1 MKNYIILFLLFV
13 GWVGVSYAQDG
24 RQEVEISGTVLD
36 ENKEPLIGASVTVKD
51 RPGFGT
57 VTDADGRYN
66 IKILEGSTLVFSF
79 VGYDTKEVFVRG
91 DRTTVNVNMAVDEQ
105 NVLDEVVVSAL
116 GAQKKITV
124 TGAVTNV
131 DVSQLRTPTASI
143 SNALAGNV
151 PGIIARQT
159 SGQPG
164 DNVSEFWIR
173 GISTFGAGSSAL
185 VLVDGFER
193 DLNSLN
199 VEDIETFTVLKDA
212 SATAIYGSRGANG
225 VVLITTKRG
234 EEGKTNV
241 NAKVEFSY
249 NTRTQTPEFVDG
261 ATYARMYNEALTT
274 RNQPA
279 AFSDDDIYLIQNG
292 LDPDIFPNVNWMD
305 LILKKGA
312 PTYRANVDLS
322 GGGSTARYF
331 VSASYVDE
339 GGMYETDEAM
349 KDYNTNSNYRRW
361 NYRMNTD
368 LNLTPTTV
376 LRVGIAG
383 ALEKQNQPGGNY
395 DEIWNSLMGY
405 NPIATPVRYSNGY
418 WGSQGGAGKQNP
430 WILVTQQGYNET
442 WKNTVNTTA
451 NLEQDLSF
459 ITKGLKFYGRYGF
472 DIYTNNS
479 NRHMKWPEGWKA
491 ERLRDSEGDIVFTR
505 QINEQLMTT
514 SPSSSGSRKEYLEA
528 ELHYDRTFGDHTVGA
543 VLKYSQDK
551 TINNSPISGDDYS
564 RAVQAIDRKHQA
576 LAGRVTYGWK
586 NRYFFDFNFGYNGSE
601 NFAPGHQWGFFPAYS
616 LAWNLSEEQFIKD
629 AMPWMTMFKI
639 RYSYGKVGN
648 DYLSEN
654 NNEVRFPYQETF
666 YTQYW
671 TNDGENV
678 NFDYMFGDIGQSNY
692 HYSPLTY
699 SRVASTGITWE
710 ESTKHDVGIDFS
722 LWNDKF
728 SGTVDYFHEQRDGI
742 FMMRNYMPPSVG
754 LNHVQTNASTN
765 VGSVLSKGFDGNIA
779 FKQKIGEVDFT
790 LRANMTYSKNEILE
804 YDEQFTHYPYT
815 LQTGYRVNQ
824 ARGLIA
830 EGLFTDY
837 DDIRNHADQSGLAG
851 DVDIAPGDIKYKDIN
866 GDGVIDDNDKVAIG
880 ATTVP
885 NMIYGFGLSALW
897 KGFDFNVLFQGAGKS
912 TFFINGFT
920 VYPFQEGAWGN
931 ILSDVPGKYWSLG
944 VNEDP
949 NAEYPRLSF
958 GGNPNNY
965 RESTYWLRNGSYL
978 RLKNLEIGYTMPK
991 RISNAMHLENLRIY
1005 FMGTNLLTFSDFDLW
1020 DPELGSSN
1028 GQAYPLARTYTLGLT
1043 LSL

>member
-1 MKNYIILFLLFV
+1 MKNYIILFLLLV
-13 GWVGVSYAQDG
+13 GWVGVSYAQDE

-36 ENKEPLIGASVTVKD
+36 ENKEALIGASVTVKD

-57 VTDADGRYN
+57 VTDAEGKYS
-66 IKILEGSTLVFSF
+66 IKIMEGSTLVFSF
-79 VGYDTKEVFVRG
+79 VGYDSKEVYVRG
-91 DRTTVNVNMAVDEQ
+91 DKKTVNVEMALSTE
-105 NVLDEVVVSAL
+105 NVLDEVVVSGL

-159 SGQPG
+159 TGQPG

-173 GISTFGAGSSAL
+173 GISTFGAGASAL

-241 NAKVEFSY
+241 NAKAEFSY
-249 NTRTQTPEFVDG
+249 STRTQTPEFVDG
-261 ATYARMYNEALTT
+261 VTYARMYNEALTT

-279 AFSDDDIYLIQNG
+279 AFSEDDIYLIQTG
-292 LDPDIFPNVNWMD
+292 LDPDLFPNVNWMD
-305 LILKKGA
+305 MILKKGA

-331 VSASYVDE
+331 VSTSYVDE
-339 GGMYETDEAM
+339 GGMYESDRAL
-349 KDYNTNSNYRRW
+349 KDYKTNANYRRW
-361 NYRMNTD
+361 NYRMNVD
-368 LNLTPTTV
+368 LNLTSTTI
-376 LRVGIAG
+376 LRVGVAG
-383 ALEKQNQPGGNY
+383 ALEKQNKPGGAYN
-395 DEIWNSLMGY
+395 EIWESLMGY

-418 WGSQGGAGKQNP
+418 WGSQGGAGRKNP
-430 WILVTQQGYNET
+430 WILVTQQGYEET
-442 WKNTVNTTA
+442 WNNTVNTTA
-451 NLEQDLSF
+451 NLEQDLGF

-472 DIYTNNS
+472 DIYTNNG
-479 NRHMKWPEGWKA
+479 NRRMKWPEGWKA
-491 ERLRDSEGDIVFTR
+491 ERLRDSEGELVFTR
-505 QINEQLMTT
+505 VEGEQLMT
-514 SPSSSGSRKEYLEA
+514 SRPSSSGERKEYLEA

-543 VLKYSQDK
+543 VLKYSQDRI
-551 TINNSPISGDDYS
+551 INNSPISGSDYDMTV
-564 RAVQAIDRKHQA
+564 AAIDRKHQA
-576 LAGRVTYGWK
+576 LAGRFTYGWK

-616 LAWNLSEEQFIKD
+616 VAWNLSEEQFIKD
-629 AMPWMTMFKI
+629 AMPWMTMFKV

-648 DYLSEN
+648 DN
-654 NNEVRFPYQETF
+654 VGTRFPYNETF
-666 YTQYW
+666 QYFGYTDDNGYH
-671 TNDGENV
+671 NYN
-678 NFDYMFGDIGQSNY
+678 YMFGDIGQSNY
-692 HYSPLTY
+692 RYDMLTY

-728 SGTVDYFHEQRDGI
+728 SGTIDYFHEQRDGI
-742 FMMRNYMPPSVG
+742 YMTRNYMPPSVG
-754 LNHVQTNASTN
+754 LTNQGAPSTN

-790 LRANMTYSKNEILE
+790 LRANMTYTKNEILE

-815 LQTGYRVNQ
+815 LNTGFRVNQ

-851 DVDIAPGDIKYKDIN
+851 DVDIAPGDIKYKDVN
-866 GDGVIDDNDKVAIG
+866 GDGVINDNDKVAIG

-885 NMIYGFGLSALW
+885 NLIYGFGLSALW

-912 TFFINGFT
+912 SFFINGFT
-920 VYPFQEGAWGN
+920 VYPFQSGAWGN
-931 ILSDVPGKYWSLG
+931 ILSDVPGNYWSLG

-949 NAEYPRLSF
+949 NAKYPRLTF
-958 GGNPNNY
+958 GNNSNNY
-965 RESTYWLRNGSYL
+965 RASTYWLRNGSYL

-1005 FMGTNLLTFSDFDLW
+1005 FMGTNLLTFTDFDLW
-1020 DPELGSSN
+1020 DPEMGSSN
-1028 GQAYPLARTYTLGLT
+1028 GQQYPLSRTYTLGLT